1 MNSNVNDP
9 KNFYVLDSMDGSAAV
24 SIFSY
29 KTWKSIAEPVFVEM
43 GREDPSKDYGDVESR
58 FRKDISEKGG
68 Y

>member
-1 MNSNVNDP
+1 
-9 KNFYVLDSMDGSAAV
+9 
-24 SIFSY
+24 
-29 KTWKSIAEPVFVEM
+29 M